1 MHLGV
6 FSYNVE
12 YGARPDELARAAE
25 DRGFESFWVGE
36 HTHIPAA
43 RQTPYPGGE
52 PLPKPYYH
60 MADPF
65 VSLMAAAAATR
76 TIKLGTGICLVVEHD
91 PIVLAKAVA
100 TLDWLSRGRVLFGIG
115 GGWNREEM
123 EHHGTPFAAR
133 WRVLRERVLAM
144 KALWTQ
150 EEASFHGE
158 FVNFDR
164 AISFPKPV
172 QTPHPPILF
181 GGATA
186 QGRARVVEYCDGWI
200 PIDVLLDDLPAA
212 IADLRQ
218 KAQAA
223 GRRPDELSVSV
234 FAFKP
239 PTPDAVRRMEDLGV
253 ERVTMV
259 APRRLD
265 DALPFLDRMATLAA
279 EMPEL
284 DARAI
289 DAYWGRENL
298 AEAILAALTARGADL
313 DALTPD
319 VLAPVD
325 QFHGGGKPAT
335 DRLARLAAAAPG
347 MQVLD
352 VGGGFG
358 GPARTLAVEFGC
370 LVTTVDLTASYV
382 RAAQALTARM
392 RLDDRVSHHVGNAL
406 AAPLPRRD
414 VRPGVDPEQRH
425 EHRGQGTPL
434 RGLPPGAAPRRSAG
448 AAGADGRPGAAPALP
463 GDVGARR
470 LHELPAHAGRDAG
483 GDRGCRLPRS
493 APGTT

>member
-1 MHLGV
+1 MHLGL
-6 FSYNVE
+6 FSYNVA

-25 DRGFESFWVGE
+25 ERGFESFWVGE

-91 PIVLAKAVA
+91 PLVLAKSVA
-100 TLDWLSRGRVLFGIG
+100 TLDWLSGGRVLFGIG

-123 EHHGTPFAAR
+123 EHHGTPFAKR

-172 QTPHPPILF
+172 QRPHPPILF
-181 GGATA
+181 GGATD
-186 QGRARVVEYCDGWI
+186 QGRARVVDYCDGWI

-212 IADLRQ
+212 IADLRR

-239 PTPDAVRRMEDLGV
+239 PTPDAVKRMEDMGV
-253 ERVTMV
+253 VRVTVV

-265 DALPFLDRMATLAA
+265 DALPFLDRMATL
-279 EMPEL
+279 
-284 DARAI
+284 
-289 DAYWGRENL
+289 
-298 AEAILAALTARGADL
+298 GA
-313 DALTPD
+313 
-319 VLAPVD
+319 
-325 QFHGGGKPAT
+325 
-335 DRLARLAAAAPG
+335 
-347 MQVLD
+347 
-352 VGGGFG
+352 
-358 GPARTLAVEFGC
+358 
-370 LVTTVDLTASYV
+370 
-382 RAAQALTARM
+382 
-392 RLDDRVSHHVGNAL
+392 
-406 AAPLPRRD
+406 
-414 VRPGVDPEQRH
+414 
-425 EHRGQGTPL
+425 
-434 RGLPPGAAPRRSAG
+434 
-448 AAGADGRPGAAPALP
+448 
-463 GDVGARR
+463 
-470 LHELPAHAGRDAG
+470 
-483 GDRGCRLPRS
+483 
-493 APGTT
+493 

>member
-1 MHLGV
+1 MHLGI
-6 FSYNVE
+6 FSYNVA

-25 DRGFESFWVGE
+25 ERGFESFWVGE
-36 HTHIPAA
+36 HTHIPAG

-91 PIVLAKAVA
+91 PLVLAKSVA
-100 TLDWLSRGRVLFGIG
+100 TLDWLSGGRVLFGIG

-123 EHHGTPFAAR
+123 EHHGTPFAKR

-172 QTPHPPILF
+172 QRPHPPILF
-181 GGATA
+181 GGATD
-186 QGRARVVEYCDGWI
+186 QGRARVVDYCDGWI

-212 IADLRQ
+212 IADLQR

-239 PTPDAVRRMEDLGV
+239 PTPDAVKRMEDMGV
-253 ERVTMV
+253 VRVTMV

-265 DALPFLDRMATLAA
+265 DALPFLDRMATL
-279 EMPEL
+279 
-284 DARAI
+284 
-289 DAYWGRENL
+289 
-298 AEAILAALTARGADL
+298 GA
-313 DALTPD
+313 
-319 VLAPVD
+319 
-325 QFHGGGKPAT
+325 
-335 DRLARLAAAAPG
+335 
-347 MQVLD
+347 
-352 VGGGFG
+352 
-358 GPARTLAVEFGC
+358 
-370 LVTTVDLTASYV
+370 
-382 RAAQALTARM
+382 
-392 RLDDRVSHHVGNAL
+392 
-406 AAPLPRRD
+406 
-414 VRPGVDPEQRH
+414 
-425 EHRGQGTPL
+425 
-434 RGLPPGAAPRRSAG
+434 
-448 AAGADGRPGAAPALP
+448 
-463 GDVGARR
+463 
-470 LHELPAHAGRDAG
+470 
-483 GDRGCRLPRS
+483 
-493 APGTT
+493 

>member
-1 MHLGV
+1 MHLGI
-6 FSYNVE
+6 FSYNVA

-25 DRGFESFWVGE
+25 ERGFESFWVGE

-91 PIVLAKAVA
+91 PLVLAKSVA
-100 TLDWLSRGRVLFGIG
+100 TLDWLSGGRVLFGIG

-123 EHHGTPFAAR
+123 EHHGTPFAKR

-172 QTPHPPILF
+172 QRPHPPILF
-181 GGATA
+181 GGATD
-186 QGRARVVEYCDGWI
+186 QGRARVVDYCDGWI
-200 PIDVLLDDLPAA
+200 PVDVLLDDLPAA
-212 IADLRQ
+212 IADLQR

-239 PTPDAVRRMEDLGV
+239 PTPDAVKRMEDMGV
-253 ERVTMV
+253 VRVTMV

-265 DALPFLDRMATLAA
+265 DALPFLDRMATL
-279 EMPEL
+279 
-284 DARAI
+284 
-289 DAYWGRENL
+289 
-298 AEAILAALTARGADL
+298 GA
-313 DALTPD
+313 
-319 VLAPVD
+319 
-325 QFHGGGKPAT
+325 
-335 DRLARLAAAAPG
+335 
-347 MQVLD
+347 
-352 VGGGFG
+352 
-358 GPARTLAVEFGC
+358 
-370 LVTTVDLTASYV
+370 
-382 RAAQALTARM
+382 
-392 RLDDRVSHHVGNAL
+392 
-406 AAPLPRRD
+406 
-414 VRPGVDPEQRH
+414 
-425 EHRGQGTPL
+425 
-434 RGLPPGAAPRRSAG
+434 
-448 AAGADGRPGAAPALP
+448 
-463 GDVGARR
+463 
-470 LHELPAHAGRDAG
+470 
-483 GDRGCRLPRS
+483 
-493 APGTT
+493 

>member
-1 MHLGV
+1 MHLGI
-6 FSYNVE
+6 FSYNVA

-25 DRGFESFWVGE
+25 ERGFESFWVGE

-91 PIVLAKAVA
+91 PLVLAKSVA
-100 TLDWLSRGRVLFGIG
+100 TLDWLSGGRVLFGIG

-123 EHHGTPFAAR
+123 EHHGTPFAKR

-172 QTPHPPILF
+172 QRPHPPILF
-181 GGATA
+181 GGATD
-186 QGRARVVEYCDGWI
+186 QGRARVVDYCDGWI

-212 IADLRQ
+212 IADLQR

-239 PTPDAVRRMEDLGV
+239 PTPDAVKRMEDMGV
-253 ERVTMV
+253 VRVTMV

-265 DALPFLDRMATLAA
+265 DALPFLDRMATL
-279 EMPEL
+279 
-284 DARAI
+284 
-289 DAYWGRENL
+289 
-298 AEAILAALTARGADL
+298 GA
-313 DALTPD
+313 
-319 VLAPVD
+319 
-325 QFHGGGKPAT
+325 
-335 DRLARLAAAAPG
+335 
-347 MQVLD
+347 
-352 VGGGFG
+352 
-358 GPARTLAVEFGC
+358 
-370 LVTTVDLTASYV
+370 
-382 RAAQALTARM
+382 
-392 RLDDRVSHHVGNAL
+392 
-406 AAPLPRRD
+406 
-414 VRPGVDPEQRH
+414 
-425 EHRGQGTPL
+425 
-434 RGLPPGAAPRRSAG
+434 
-448 AAGADGRPGAAPALP
+448 
-463 GDVGARR
+463 
-470 LHELPAHAGRDAG
+470 
-483 GDRGCRLPRS
+483 
-493 APGTT
+493 

>member
-1 MHLGV
+1 MHLGI
-6 FSYNVE
+6 FSYNVA

-25 DRGFESFWVGE
+25 ERGFESFWVGE

-91 PIVLAKAVA
+91 PIVLAKSVA
-100 TLDWLSRGRVLFGIG
+100 TLDWLSGGRVLFGIG

-123 EHHGTPFAAR
+123 EHHGTPFAKR

-172 QTPHPPILF
+172 QRPHPPILF
-181 GGATA
+181 GGATD

-212 IADLRQ
+212 IADLRR
-218 KAQAA
+218 KAEAA
-223 GRRPDELSVSV
+223 GRRADELSVSV

-239 PTPDAVRRMEDLGV
+239 PTPDAVKRMADMGV
-253 ERVTMV
+253 VRVTLV

-265 DALPFLDRMATLAA
+265 DALPFLDRMATL
-279 EMPEL
+279 
-284 DARAI
+284 
-289 DAYWGRENL
+289 
-298 AEAILAALTARGADL
+298 GA
-313 DALTPD
+313 
-319 VLAPVD
+319 
-325 QFHGGGKPAT
+325 
-335 DRLARLAAAAPG
+335 
-347 MQVLD
+347 
-352 VGGGFG
+352 
-358 GPARTLAVEFGC
+358 
-370 LVTTVDLTASYV
+370 
-382 RAAQALTARM
+382 
-392 RLDDRVSHHVGNAL
+392 
-406 AAPLPRRD
+406 
-414 VRPGVDPEQRH
+414 
-425 EHRGQGTPL
+425 
-434 RGLPPGAAPRRSAG
+434 
-448 AAGADGRPGAAPALP
+448 
-463 GDVGARR
+463 
-470 LHELPAHAGRDAG
+470 
-483 GDRGCRLPRS
+483 
-493 APGTT
+493 